1 MGAKLFEALVGL
13 RHNAPVIKRWVGG
26 EVLLEQALAH
36 AKDLASSVES
46 EAERQDI
53 AECIAAIKTEAAL

>member
-26 EVLLEQALAH
+26 EEFAPTLAR
-36 AKDLASSVES
+36 V
-46 EAERQDI
+46 RFI
-53 AECIAAIKTEAAL
+53 AQHVFRL